1 MVFTPKKYKRFQ
13 WQTGQKRSRLC
24 FCLLLF
30 YNDTQTS
37 NKYVRTSMI
46 IKLPLN
52 VLTCSGTAIWWL
64 FASFGLATQAT
75 QSSRLRSAYC
85 YCSTVCPAALLALCS
100 EAERSKQSP
109 NGRPWSIHF
118 AFWGNCVSLAAGVA
132 GGRTAARPL
141 SRRRPTDR
149 RCWNRTSWWRHEQL
163 SNLIFAPLDI

>member
-1 MVFTPKKYKRFQ
+1 MVFSLYYVVILAYHWYFYASLMDFTPKKYKRFQ

-52 VLTCSGTAIWWL
+52 VLTWSGSAIWWL
-64 FASFGLATQAT
+64 FASFSLATQAT

-109 NGRPWSIHF
+109 NGRPWTWYLFFSRVM
-118 AFWGNCVSLAAGVA
+118 GSSL
-132 GGRTAARPL
+132 GRASPWA
-141 SRRRPTDR
+141 
-149 RCWNRTSWWRHEQL
+149 
-163 SNLIFAPLDI
+163 